1 MPDPSTHDDLVSV
14 SITLGS
20 TNTGKASFSTVLI
33 LADKALGNTLNGARV
48 MEFANI
54 LEVEDAETAGYI
66 SSTVSDMMT
75 DMFNQTNKPEKIKVG
90 KVDTAAAETYAT
102 GLAAV
107 IAADDDFYGIVLDVR
122 TDAKILLVAAAVETY
137 AASGI
142 YKLFGWQTNDTG
154 FIASG
159 FPAAFSAMDEY
170 ERSVAF
176 YHDSDGEFLDAC
188 VMANR
193 LSFDADAF
201 SAPWNAP
208 VQEVAALT
216 TKLTQT
222 QKAYARTN
230 AGNVALAFGT
240 RTDTFV
246 DPGHNCNNR
255 PVYEIVT
262 TDWFRARV
270 QERIADLIS
279 ELGDRGEKLPVS
291 IEGQALVMKEIDS
304 VFLTGVSAGHFAS
317 GQTIV
322 EAETIS
328 DADRT
333 AQRMRFSG
341 RAQFAIGARQVE
353 FDFYFST
360 DPVFVAV

>member
-14 SITLGS
+14 DITLGS

-48 MEFANI
+48 AEYANI
-54 LEVEDAETAGYI
+54 LEVEDAETSGYI
-66 SSTVSDMMT
+66 SSTVADMMT

-107 IAADDDFYGIVLDVR
+107 IAADDDFYGIVMDIR
-122 TDAKILLVAAAVETY
+122 TDAPVLLVAAAVEAY
-137 AASGI
+137 ASSGI
-142 YKLFGWQTNDTG
+142 YKLFGTQLNDADCLT
-154 FIASG
+154 SG
-159 FPAAFSAMDEY
+159 FPAAFAAMDDY
-170 ERSVAF
+170 ERTAYW
-176 YHDSDGEFLDAC
+176 YHDAPGEFLAEC

-193 LSFDADAF
+193 LSFDADAY

-230 AGNVALAFGT
+230 AANIALPFGT

-255 PVYEIVT
+255 PIYEIVT

-304 VFLTGVSAGHFAS
+304 VFATGVSAGHFAA
-317 GQTIV
+317 GQTVV
-322 EAETIS
+322 EAETIT

-333 AQRMRFSG
+333 AQRMRFTG

-353 FDFYFST
+353 FDFFFST
-360 DPVFVAV
+360 DPVFEAV